1 MGGVGWPRPLVDD
14 IGTAKAGRW
23 AVTGSFVASSV
34 APVAAP
40 EIAIVYAEDPERF
53 AKVGRLL
60 PSKIGANVIL
70 AKPYDPIVFRRG
82 WRDAGFPSVSVAQ
95 SAIDSLSG
103 TARMPAEGRAL
114 IDWMRRD
121 PARWQTVHLS
131 S

>member
-1 MGGVGWPRPLVDD
+1 MASAGPEQLLDD

-23 AVTGSFVASSV
+23 AVTGSFVASSLV
-34 APVAAP
+34 PVAAP
-40 EIAIVYAEDPERF
+40 EIAIVYADDPERF

-60 PSKIGANVIL
+60 PSKIGTNVIL
-70 AKPYDPIVFRRG
+70 AKPYDPTVFQRE
-82 WRDAGFPSVSVAQ
+82 WRDAAFTSVSVVQ